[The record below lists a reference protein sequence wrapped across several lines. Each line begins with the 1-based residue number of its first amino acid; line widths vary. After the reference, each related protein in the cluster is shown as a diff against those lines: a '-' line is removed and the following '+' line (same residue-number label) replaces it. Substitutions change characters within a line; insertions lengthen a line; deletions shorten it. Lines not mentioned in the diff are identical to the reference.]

1 MKAPRFFFQPGHG
14 ELPEHVVFHVGQE
27 FRVILV
33 LVMVGVNVDDHH
45 VVEVA
50 LVRLLAGVSEQPRG
64 VQLLD
69 RYAATA
75 IGDEIHSVSPGVP
88 IPLTN
93 GFYRPVQL
101 CHMPSSKTARSAAFN
116 NPLAV
121 TITSVAEI
129 EFFAIGVNCS
139 PASMRAV

>member
-1 MKAPRFFFQPGHG
+1 MM
-14 ELPEHVVFHVGQE
+14 
-27 FRVILV
+27 RVD
-33 LVMVGVNVDDHH
+33 VDDDH
-45 VVEVA
+45 VVEIA
-50 LVRLLAGVSEQPRG
+50 LVRLLASVSQQPRG

-75 IGDEIHSVSPGVP
+75 IGDEIHCVSPSVP

-93 GFYRPVQL
+93 GLYRPVQL
-101 CHMPSSKTARSAAFN
+101 CHMPSSNTARSAAFN

-121 TITSVAEI
+121 TMTSVAEI
-129 EFFAIGVNCS
+129 EFFDIGAILS